1 MRRYCLYVVI
11 LLSTLTAPALGQE
24 SQLQAEFRQEG
35 KHFDESCKPAHPSP
49 GNPNITTHPSFFG
62 CLEVFF
68 TDHPLHIAVGS
79 IAPQNGFGAGPA
91 FVTHWTPDER
101 DKHRPIFF
109 MNYPWRLNFNA
120 DGIVSSNGSWRAGV
134 YTKAVHIPEKRGH
147 ESTTAPTSSGGLQ
160 PDWVLHVYAQA
171 TSLNKIAYYGLGPA
185 TTRPDASFFGQ
196 LETVVGMD
204 VTYIVP
210 TRTPA
215 LKRLNLSL
223 FGEANG
229 RFVDLRESRGQS
241 SPSIEQLY
249 TEATAPGLTTQPSFA
264 QFGEAILLRPKIS
277 NRVRFNYSLKYQQY
291 FAPGDSRF
299 SFQRLTVDLAHQ
311 ILLETKT
318 RELVPLEHN
327 GPDDC
332 STSATDSKHAC
343 TPFDGPTLKANP
355 SDPNKPKH
363 TYDREGSINL
373 RFLLSESYTSSGHV
387 VPFYFQP
394 TLGGSDIDGKS
405 SLASF
410 QDYRFRAPNLMLL
423 QGSIE
428 HSLPRLPIGV
438 IFMAETGKVALT
450 HGDIEFKHLR
460 HSYAAGLTLRAGGFP
475 MVYLMY
481 AWGSGEGTHTI
492 ASMNTSLLG
501 GSSRPSL
508 Y

>member
-1 MRRYCLYVVI
+1 MRRYSLYLVI
-11 LLSTLTAPALGQE
+11 LLSVLTVRALGQE
-24 SQLQAEFRQEG
+24 SQLQAEFRLEG
-35 KHFDESCKPAHPSP
+35 KHFAESCKPAHASTTTP
-49 GNPNITTHPSFFG
+49 GAMTHPSFVG

-68 TDHPLHIAVGS
+68 TGHPLHIAVGS

-91 FVTHWTPDER
+91 FVTHWTPDPK

-134 YTKAVHIPEKRGH
+134 YGKAVHIPEKKGH
-147 ESTTAPTSSGGLQ
+147 ESTTAPTSSGPLQ

-185 TTRPDASFFGQ
+185 TTRPDASFFGER
-196 LETVVGMD
+196 ETIVGMD
-204 VTYIVP
+204 ITYPIG
-210 TRTPA
+210 RTPA

-229 RFVDLRESRGQS
+229 RFVDLRESGGQA
-241 SPSIEQLY
+241 SPSIEKVY
-249 TEATAPGLTTQPSFA
+249 TEATAPGLTSQPAFA
-264 QFGEAILLRPKIS
+264 QFSEAILLRPKIS
-277 NRVRFNYSLKYQQY
+277 NLVRFNYSLKYQQY

-311 ILLETKT
+311 ILLSRKT
-318 RELVPLEHN
+318 RELAPLEHN

-332 STSATDSKHAC
+332 ATSATDSKHQC
-343 TPFDGPTLKANP
+343 TPFGGPTLKPNP
-355 SDPNKPKH
+355 SDPNNPKR

-373 RFLLSESYTSSGHV
+373 RFLLSESYTSSGHI

-394 TLGGSDIDGKS
+394 TLGGSDINGKS

-428 HSLPRLPIGV
+428 HSLPRLPIGAV
-438 IFMAETGKVALT
+438 FMAETGKVALT
-450 HGDIEFKHLR
+450 RSDIEFKHLR

-475 MVYLMY
+475 MVYLMF
-481 AWGSGEGTHTI
+481 AWGSKEGTHTI
-492 ASMNTSLLG
+492 ASINTSLLG